1 VEAVILIGIQG
12 SGKSTF
18 FQQRF
23 ASTHVRINLDSL
35 KTRHQELLLLNTC
48 IAERKDFVVDNTNPT
63 VEQRKRYVSPAR
75 AAGYGITGYF
85 FDVPINECIERNK
98 TREGKA
104 KIAIPALYGTRK
116 KMQPPSFEEG
126 FDALFVVSFTE
137 NGFDVRPW
145 AETIYF
151 KTCTAPRP

>member
-1 VEAVILIGIQG
+1 MEAVILIGIQG

-23 ASTHVRINLDSL
+23 ASTHVRINLDTL
-35 KTRHQELLLLNTC
+35 KTRHQESLLLNAC
-48 IAERKDFVVDNTNPT
+48 IAGRKDFVVDNTSPA
-63 VEQRKRYVSPAR
+63 VEQRKRYISAAR
-75 AAGYGITGYF
+75 AAGYRITGYF
-85 FDVPINECIERNK
+85 FDVPISECIERNK
-98 TREGKA
+98 SREGKA

-126 FDALFVVSFTE
+126 FDALFGLSLTE

-145 AETIYF
+145 AETIHF
-151 KTCTAPRP
+151 KTCTSPQP